1 MTDDDP
7 LIKARARVLHDLE
20 ARGVADPRGVSI
32 LEQALS
38 ERRWWVS
45 EWPEGADYVA
55 GQLAQDIQ
63 DALLDEVGR
72 WPLCKA
78 CDEVAPHE
86 LRINPELGPDPH
98 WVCERSGIDVAPL
111 GEL

>member
-1 MTDDDP
+1 MTADDP
-7 LIKARARVLHDLE
+7 LMSARARVLHDLH
-20 ARGVADPRGVSI
+20 ARGKADPAGVSV
-32 LEQALS
+32 LERVLS

-45 EWPEGADYVA
+45 AWPEGAAYVA
-55 GQLAQDIQ
+55 GQVAQDVQ
-63 DALLDEVGR
+63 DALLDSVGR